1 MYSQQYHDS
10 LWDVWLNG
18 GSEMSYAE
26 FKAEQDSKVNREV
39 TKKEIAS
46 KPKEV
51 RQVEEKEAI
60 DFANQFV
67 IPQEGG

>member
-1 MYSQQYHDS
+1 
-10 LWDVWLNG
+10 
-18 GSEMSYAE
+18 MSYAE